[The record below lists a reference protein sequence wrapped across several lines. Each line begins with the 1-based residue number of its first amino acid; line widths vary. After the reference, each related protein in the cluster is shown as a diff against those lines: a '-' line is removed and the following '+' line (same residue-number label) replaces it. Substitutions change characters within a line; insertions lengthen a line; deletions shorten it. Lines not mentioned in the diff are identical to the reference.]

1 MTDQLVA
8 EQSTSPSR
16 PRSAAGGGFPAP
28 LVAEAAEVLDD
39 VRNALG
45 RDLDDARLAAL
56 RLVRLLA
63 SPVMSRSANF
73 RGGLAPWQKR
83 KIDQYVGERLG
94 QVIRVEDLADLVG
107 LSVSHFCR
115 AFKGSYAE
123 TPHTYIMRRRLEQAQ
138 WLMLTTREPLSQIA
152 LDCGLSDQAHLSKLF
167 RRRVGET
174 PSAWRRLSVA
184 EAAYVRSGS

>member
-1 MTDQLVA
+1 MTDQPVA
-8 EQSTSPSR
+8 A
-16 PRSAAGGGFPAP
+16 RSASLRLRPAAVSHCPAP

-45 RDLDDARLAAL
+45 RDLDDARIAAL

-63 SPVMSRSANF
+63 SPVLSRSGNA

-94 QVIRVEDLADLVG
+94 QAIHVEDLAGLVS

-115 AFKGSYAE
+115 AFKESYAE
-123 TPHTYIMRRRLEQAQ
+123 TPHTYVMRRRLEQAQ

-167 RRRVGET
+167 RRRVGDT
-174 PSAWRRLSVA
+174 PSAWRRLSLA
-184 EAAYVRSGS
+184 EASRQRSA